1 MLEEQINAKEAE
13 DSTEETME
21 EETTENE
28 VGEAA
33 PGSHCDKKGNCGG
46 NDVRVNISFDVVID
60 ESGEGAP
67 EISIGA
73 TQEE

>member
-1 MLEEQINAKEAE
+1 MLDGQINAQEADE
-13 DSTEETME
+13 STEETTE
-21 EETTENE
+21 EETTEDE
-28 VGEAA
+28 LAEAA
-33 PGSHCDKKGNCGG
+33 AGSHCDKKGNCGG
-46 NDVRVNISFDVVID
+46 NDVLVNISFDVVID